1 MELFGR
7 IKWGLFYKF
16 FNRVQ
21 LLELR
26 DLLIVVGYQE
36 RV

>member
-1 MELFGR
+1 MELFGK
-7 IKWGLFYKF
+7 IKRGPFYKF

-21 LLELR
+21 LPELR
-26 DLLIVVGYQE
+26 DLLIMVGYQE